1 MLKSY
6 KDNQTGEIINV
17 VDVYEN
23 IAITDKKER
32 IDARRLND
40 PRFYSEHIDPKN
52 FFNSESTYNTFVDKI
67 NAIDLSN
74 IPDDSSVSDS
84 GVSIKMEGIDPNF
97 IPPSTES
104 AVVQYDP
111 EEEKRELMQKYGVK
125 DNSELERQNHAFS
138 KILQDPQESNNQN
151 KVQNQ
156 TVQTVQ
162 QPVQQPVES
171 IQHPIQPTQQ
181 VEDPIITMFK
191 NVKRKEDFSID
202 IKVEDKIPRL
212 DFIEMMEDSYE
223 ISIIEFLADELTK
236 KLFED
241 PNLIKQ
247 KIIDEIKERV
257 YPKPVKATPK
267 KTTTKKR
274 TTTKSSKPKVEELEK
289 KDPPKPPKDRKI
301 VEGETPEKPKSMK

>member
-1 MLKSY
+1 MSKSY

-67 NAIDLSN
+67 NAIDLSK

-111 EEEKRELMQKYGVK
+111 EEEKRELMEKYGVK
-125 DNSELERQNHAFS
+125 DNSELERQNQAFS
-138 KILQDPQESNNQN
+138 KILKDPQESNNQN
-151 KVQNQ
+151 KLQN
-156 TVQTVQ
+156 QTVQ

-171 IQHPIQPTQQ
+171 IQKPFQPVQQ

-257 YPKPVKATPK
+257 YPKPVK
-267 KTTTKKR
+267 TTTKKR
-274 TTTKSSKPKVEELEK
+274 TTTKSSKPKVEEVEK
-289 KDPPKPPKDRKI
+289 KDSPKPTKKI

>member
-1 MLKSY
+1 MSKSY

-52 FFNSESTYNTFVDKI
+52 FFNSESTYNTFIDKI
-67 NAIDLSN
+67 NAIDLSK

-111 EEEKRELMQKYGVK
+111 EEEKRELMEKYGVK
-125 DNSELERQNHAFS
+125 DNSELERQNQAFS
-138 KILQDPQESNNQN
+138 KILKDPQESNNQN
-151 KVQNQ
+151 KLQN
-156 TVQTVQ
+156 QTVQ

-171 IQHPIQPTQQ
+171 IQKPFQPVQQ

-202 IKVEDKIPRL
+202 IKV
-212 DFIEMMEDSYE
+212 
-223 ISIIEFLADELTK
+223 
-236 KLFED
+236 
-241 PNLIKQ
+241 
-247 KIIDEIKERV
+247 
-257 YPKPVKATPK
+257 
-267 KTTTKKR
+267 
-274 TTTKSSKPKVEELEK
+274 
-289 KDPPKPPKDRKI
+289 
-301 VEGETPEKPKSMK
+301 

>member
-1 MLKSY
+1 MSKSY

-67 NAIDLSN
+67 NAIDLSK

-111 EEEKRELMQKYGVK
+111 EEEKRELMEKYGVK
-125 DNSELERQNHAFS
+125 DNSELERQNQAFS
-138 KILQDPQESNNQN
+138 KILKDPQESNNQN
-151 KVQNQ
+151 KLQN
-156 TVQTVQ
+156 QTVQ

-171 IQHPIQPTQQ
+171 IQKPFQPVQQ

-257 YPKPVKATPK
+257 YPKSV

-274 TTTKSSKPKVEELEK
+274 TTTKSSKPKVEEVEK
-289 KDPPKPPKDRKI
+289 KDSPKPTKKI

>member
-1 MLKSY
+1 MSKSY

-67 NAIDLSN
+67 NAIDLSK

-111 EEEKRELMQKYGVK
+111 EEEKRELMEKYGVK
-125 DNSELERQNHAFS
+125 DNSELERQNQAFS
-138 KILQDPQESNNQN
+138 KILKDPQESNNQN

-156 TVQTVQ
+156 TVQ

-171 IQHPIQPTQQ
+171 IQKPFQPVQQ

-257 YPKPVKATPK
+257 YPKSV

-274 TTTKSSKPKVEELEK
+274 TTTKSSKPKVEEVEK
-289 KDPPKPPKDRKI
+289 KDSPKPTKKI